1 MGKLLILSWGVYPS
15 KGGST
20 FLVNNIAERYG
31 ADELVIIGQKPT
43 TMPDEKWEHISKVK
57 MYYLDPYPF
66 GLKLFSRIL
75 PWLKVGMLSREVKTI
90 IEQEN
95 VDRILAIFPN
105 EYYCYIAM
113 KVSSALGIPFSIW
126 FHNTYLENRKG
137 VWKLMAEWLQPQ
149 LFAKAKNTFVMSEGM
164 SAELAKIYP
173 SQNFEPLVHG
183 LNIEE
188 EKLDYSQ
195 RDISGK
201 VKFLYTGTLN
211 QACFDASLRMFK
223 VLMAN
228 PDYELYIST
237 GDEAAFISRGITG
250 DGVIFTP
257 YLPMDEFL
265 EDLKNYDIMLLPH
278 GFTGAFS
285 ELEYRTIF
293 PTRTIPLLFS
303 GRPILAHSPSNS
315 FLNKFLEENDCS
327 VLVDEADEQLIENG
341 IQKIIS
347 DKVLVERITSN
358 ALKAGQQ
365 FKVENIISKIE
376 ELV

>member
-1 MGKLLILSWGVYPS
+1 VGKLLI
-15 KGGST
+15 
-20 FLVNNIAERYG
+20 
-31 ADELVIIGQKPT
+31 
-43 TMPDEKWEHISKVK
+43 
-57 MYYLDPYPF
+57 
-66 GLKLFSRIL
+66 
-75 PWLKVGMLSREVKTI
+75 
-90 IEQEN
+90 
-95 VDRILAIFPN
+95 
-105 EYYCYIAM
+105 
-113 KVSSALGIPFSIW
+113 
-126 FHNTYLENRKG
+126 ENRKG